1 MKLDDLKFQLGG
13 DWYDTWWCGAFSW
26 HCLWSESSTEGWL
39 FREWHKGF
47 FEDINSGWLE
57 MNKVPEPTWEDL
69 IAQMY
74 CDHGWTV

>member
-26 HCLWSESSTEGWL
+26 HCLWSESDTEGWL
-39 FREWHKGF
+39 FREWRKEF

-57 MNKVPEPTWEDL
+57 MNKVKEPTWQDL

-74 CDHGWTV
+74 RTHGYTA

>member
-26 HCLWSESSTEGWL
+26 HCLWSESDTEGWL
-39 FREWHKGF
+39 FREWRKEF

-57 MNKVPEPTWEDL
+57 MNKVQEPTWQDL

-74 CDHGWTV
+74 RTQGYTA